1 MNDSFFTVSP
11 CLMNSNQNEQ
21 LICESV
27 CQVKVIDS
35 TTHSL
40 NDTMRAFLKLAS
52 HWICLPVM
60 FKSTSQERLSNNILR
75 ARVLKELTCWNGS
88 KDPQIELLLERTA
101 AQDWTNNYQHLSLK
115 SIRHKVKLL
124 PCDVYEFPSGILE
137 GDLASKVHTIQRE
150 S

>member
-52 HWICLPVM
+52 H
-60 FKSTSQERLSNNILR
+60 
-75 ARVLKELTCWNGS
+75 
-88 KDPQIELLLERTA
+88 
-101 AQDWTNNYQHLSLK
+101 
-115 SIRHKVKLL
+115 
-124 PCDVYEFPSGILE
+124 
-137 GDLASKVHTIQRE
+137 
-150 S
+150 